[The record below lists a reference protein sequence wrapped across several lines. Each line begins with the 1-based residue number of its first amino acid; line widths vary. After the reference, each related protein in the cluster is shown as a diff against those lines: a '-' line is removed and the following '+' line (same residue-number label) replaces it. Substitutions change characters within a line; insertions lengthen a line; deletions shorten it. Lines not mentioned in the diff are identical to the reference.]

1 MRKERALR
9 RAQCDKEAFI
19 AKIEQAGSSLPES
32 NRTVEI
38 RELFVQKALARKA
51 AAGDGRRSA
60 PWPGRLVPVMAGF
73 AIALIIA
80 VATVVSA
87 GFASVGA
94 MPGSPLYS
102 LKRTIQRARVSV
114 SSGTDKVNA
123 LLTDAN
129 ERMRELDYAK
139 SRNLSEWLVPLIQ
152 DAREEIDEAVS
163 EGRSIGGNEAV
174 EVESEASQIVR
185 EHADEV
191 KGSLQEAS
199 PGERKEI
206 ENWVEDETHEQ
217 QQQQKPGEGAL
228 PPRVDTPEQ
237 VNAGTERAIT
247 EEADRKEE
255 SHPPSTGKT
264 TVEMGCAE
272 PVQGS
277 TTADGAGREA
287 GSRSAEVKTSNTSEA
302 SKSKKESAGRPRREA
317 AQAPHESSSKKAE
330 QAE

>member
-163 EGRSIGGNEAV
+163 EGRSIGGNEA
-174 EVESEASQIVR
+174 
-185 EHADEV
+185 DEV